1 MTTPPSVG
9 PHVPAA
15 FARVLPVARWEPVT
29 LGESGAEV
37 WRSKR
42 HILKV
47 QPRRHP
53 AVTSLADERERL
65 RWLSGRVPVPQVLGY
80 HADETHE
87 YLAMERVSGI
97 PMSHPD
103 ATLHAE
109 RMAGLLA
116 RALRGLHSLPP
127 RDCPFNMTLPVSLR
141 LARERVE
148 AGLVMESAFGPQ
160 HQGRSP
166 TELLAHLVRERPR
179 AEDIVVTHGDA
190 CLPNFIVQG
199 EWVEGLIDVGRAG
212 LADRHTDLALAARS
226 IHRNLGAK
234 WVDIFLDTYGRD
246 WVDEGKLEYYAAL
259 DELA

>member
-1 MTTPPSVG
+1 MTAPRSIG

-15 FARVLPVARWEPVT
+15 FARILPAARWEPVT

-37 WRSKR
+37 WRSTR
-42 HILKV
+42 HILKI
-47 QPRRHP
+47 QPRVHP
-53 AVTSLADERERL
+53 AVTSLANERERL
-65 RWLSGRVPVPQVLGY
+65 RWLAGRVPVPAVLGY
-80 HADETHE
+80 VADNTHE
-87 YLAMERVSGI
+87 YLAMERVAGI

-127 RDCPFNMTLPVSLR
+127 RDCPFNMTLPISLR

-148 AGLVMESAFGPQ
+148 AGLIDGRDFDPQRQGQSAVQ
-160 HQGRSP
+160 VL
-166 TELLAHLVRERPR
+166 TWLVKERPQN
-179 AEDIVVTHGDA
+179 EDIVVTHGDA

-199 EWVEGLIDVGRAG
+199 EWVAGLIDVGRAG
-212 LADRHTDLALAARS
+212 LADRHTDLALAVRS
-226 IHRNLGAK
+226 IHRNLGAR
-234 WVDIFLDTYGRD
+234 WADLFLDIYGRE
-246 WVDEGKLEYYAAL
+246 WVDETKLDYYATL